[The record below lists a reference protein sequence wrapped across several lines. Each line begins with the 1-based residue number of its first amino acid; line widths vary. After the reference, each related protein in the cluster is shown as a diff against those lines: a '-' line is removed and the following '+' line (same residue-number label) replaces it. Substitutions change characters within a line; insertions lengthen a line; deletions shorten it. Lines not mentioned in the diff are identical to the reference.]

1 MSWLPSLPSLSSWW
15 PFPLFSWQ
23 ACVAAAVAG
32 VLLDQWLGEPRRW
45 HPLVGF
51 GRLAAALE
59 RRLNRGQAGAALRR
73 RLTGLA
79 AWALMVLVPAALAAL
94 LVHVAAQFS
103 AALAWLLQA
112 LALYAAL
119 GARSLAQH
127 IAPIA
132 TALTQGNLADA
143 RQLTARIV
151 SRDTTDADTEALAR
165 AACESALENGNDAI
179 FGALFWFLVGGA
191 PAVVAYRLANTLD
204 AMWGYRTPRLLYF
217 GWAAAR
223 LDDVLNLAPAR
234 LTALS
239 YALLGRTAQALRCWR
254 AQAPAWSSPNAG
266 PVMAAGAGAVGVAL
280 GGPARYHGEWEAR
293 PPLGIGHAPGAADV
307 HACLR
312 LVQRTLWLWLAASGA
327 SAALLH
333 YGLA

>member
-1 MSWLPSLPSLSSWW
+1 MPSLSSLPSLSAWW

-59 RRLNRGQAGAALRR
+59 RRLNRSQAGTPLRQ

-79 AWALMVLVPAALAAL
+79 AWALMVLMPAALAAL

-151 SRDTTDADTEALAR
+151 SR
-165 AACESALENGNDAI
+165 
-179 FGALFWFLVGGA
+179 
-191 PAVVAYRLANTLD
+191 
-204 AMWGYRTPRLLYF
+204 
-217 GWAAAR
+217 
-223 LDDVLNLAPAR
+223 
-234 LTALS
+234 
-239 YALLGRTAQALRCWR
+239 
-254 AQAPAWSSPNAG
+254 
-266 PVMAAGAGAVGVAL
+266 
-280 GGPARYHGEWEAR
+280 
-293 PPLGIGHAPGAADV
+293 
-307 HACLR
+307 
-312 LVQRTLWLWLAASGA
+312 
-327 SAALLH
+327 
-333 YGLA
+333 

>member
-1 MSWLPSLPSLSSWW
+1 MLSSLFAW
-15 PFPLFSWQ
+15 PSPWP

-51 GRLAAALE
+51 GHLAAALE
-59 RRLNRGQAGAALRR
+59 RRLNRGGAPLRQRVAGVS
-73 RLTGLA
+73 
-79 AWALMVLVPAALAAL
+79 AWLLMVLVPAALTAAL
-94 LVHVAAQFS
+94 VQAAAHVS
-103 AALAWLLQA
+103 VALAWLLQA

-119 GARSLAQH
+119 GARSLHQH

-132 TALTQGNLADA
+132 AALARGDLADA
-143 RQLTARIV
+143 RRLTARIV
-151 SRDTTDADTEALAR
+151 SRDTADADAEAVAR
-165 AACESALENGNDAI
+165 AACESALENGNDAV
-179 FGALFWFLVGGA
+179 FGALFWFLAGGA
-191 PAVVAYRLANTLD
+191 PAVVAFRLANTLD

-223 LDDVLNLAPAR
+223 LDDLLNLIPAR

-239 YALLGRTAQALRCWR
+239 YALLGHTAQALRCWR

-280 GGPARYHGEWEAR
+280 GGPARYHGEWEDR
-293 PPLGIGHAPGAADV
+293 PPLGAGVAPGSAEV
-307 HACLR
+307 RACLR
-312 LVQRTLWLWLAASGA
+312 LVRRTLWLWLAVAAA

-333 YGLA
+333 FFPA